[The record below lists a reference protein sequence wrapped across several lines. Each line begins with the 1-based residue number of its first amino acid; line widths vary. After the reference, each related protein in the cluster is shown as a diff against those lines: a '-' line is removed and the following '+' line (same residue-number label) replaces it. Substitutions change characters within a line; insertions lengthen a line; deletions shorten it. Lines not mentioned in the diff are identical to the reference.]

1 MTLQIVCFSRRRPLQ
16 LAGYLT
22 SLFANCAGDFRITVL
37 VKADAEYARAYGEL
51 QEEFRQ
57 VLFAQ
62 EDDFAAQLPLLI
74 DMNEAEFTMFGCDD
88 VCWSTHFEPD
98 AIAHVMDNKPEL
110 LGVSLRLGQN
120 IHADMFGQPLQ
131 QPEFSDL
138 TWDFTDPHSV
148 GDWAYPWEVLGTVYR
163 TEFVKKMVAGLGA
176 RSPSQLEERGSHQWS
191 KYTDLHHMA
200 SYPTSRLV
208 VPTVNVIQ
216 QEFPGNGIRGE
227 QALSPEFLLDCW
239 NNGLRMDTE
248 RYSGMAP
255 DSWRVGEFYL
265 KRAE

>member
-1 MTLQIVCFSRRRPLQ
+1 MIQIICFSRKRPLQ
-16 LAGYLT
+16 LHGYLT
-22 SLFANCAGDFRITVL
+22 SLYRHCAGDFMVTVL
-37 VKADAEYARAYGEL
+37 VKIDPEYMRAYG
-51 QEEFRQ
+51 QVQAEFPQ
-57 VLFAQ
+57 ATLCVEF
-62 EDDFAAQLPLLI
+62 DFAAQLPTLI
-74 DMNEAEFTMFGCDD
+74 CDAEFIVFACDD
-88 VCWSTHFEPD
+88 VIYTTHFEPD

-110 LGVSLRLGQN
+110 LGISLRLGQN

-138 TWDFTDPHSV
+138 TWDMTAPTST

-216 QEFPGNGIRGE
+216 QEFPGNGIRGDQE
-227 QALSPEFLLDCW
+227 LSPEFLLECW
-239 NNGLRMDTE
+239 NNGLRMDVE
-248 RYSGMAP
+248 RYKGMAP

-265 KRAE
+265 RRAE